1 MSRHLLHCSDCLGPR
16 REGVNLQKIKTTK
29 KSATN
34 LQVQMVQ
41 MRQNLNQFWK
51 KTARQ
56 DKTAETAKGGS
67 KHTHFDE
74 AKENNEEENDKD
86 STNMSESWRKSGNK
100 HYASAT
106 PDFSSAVREER
117 LK

>member
-1 MSRHLLHCSDCLGPR
+1 MKNS
-16 REGVNLQKIKTTK
+16 
-29 KSATN
+29 
-34 LQVQMVQ
+34 
-41 MRQNLNQFWK
+41 
-51 KTARQ
+51 ARQ
-56 DKTAETAKGGS
+56 EKKAETTERGS

-100 HYASAT
+100 HYTSAT

-117 LK
+117 LKEALKV